1 MTEPSLDILG
11 IGNAIVDVIAPCDDA
26 FLAAHSLNK
35 GGMTLIDEATAEKL
49 YDAMGQTIVVSGG
62 SAANTII
69 GAAALGAR
77 AGFIGK
83 VKQDS
88 LGQMFAHDIR
98 AAKVAFETKSAVDG
112 AASARCLI
120 LVTPDGQRTM
130 NTFLGACQALS
141 DADIDPAQVAAAQI
155 TYLEGYLWDPPAAK
169 TAFMKAAEIAH
180 SAGRKVALSLSDSFC
195 VDRYRDEFL
204 HLIRSR
210 AIDILFANESEL
222 HSLYQT
228 ADFKTAVAQL
238 REEDILAAVTRS
250 EKGALVVTRE
260 DTQSVNAFPIENLV
274 DTTGAGD
281 LFAAGFLVG
290 LSREQTLADCARL
303 GALAAAEVIQHYGA
317 RPQADLRALATEN
330 GLLD

>member
-1 MTEPSLDILG
+1 MSNPSLDILG

-77 AGFIGK
+77 AGFTGK

>member
-1 MTEPSLDILG
+1 MTEPSLDLLG

-26 FLAAHSLNK
+26 FLATHGLNK
-35 GGMTLIDEATAEKL
+35 GGMTLIDEAKAEKL
-49 YDAMGQTIVVSGG
+49 YEAMGQTIVISGG

-69 GAAALGAR
+69 GAAALGVHT
-77 AGFIGK
+77 GFIGK

-98 AAKVAFETKSAVDG
+98 AAKVAFETKSAIDG

-141 DADIDPAQVAAAQI
+141 EADINPAQVAAAQI

-169 TAFMKAAEIAH
+169 TAFAKAAEIAH
-180 SAGRKVALSLSDSFC
+180 GAGRKVALSLSDSFC

-210 AIDILFANESEL
+210 AVDILFANESEL

-228 ADFKTAVAQL
+228 GDFETAVAQL

-260 DTQSVNAFPIENLV
+260 ETQSVNAFPIETLV

-290 LSREQTLADCARL
+290 LTREQTLADCARL

-317 RPQADLRALATEN
+317 RPQADLKTLAIEN
-330 GLLD
+330 GLL